1 MKIICGPDF
10 LNYDNIEPN
19 LFDINALME
28 ELNEHQLRPGETLSV
43 DEIQRLVSN
52 NFTDAKQGAN

>member
-28 ELNEHQLRPGETLSV
+28 ELNEH
-43 DEIQRLVSN
+43 
-52 NFTDAKQGAN
+52 